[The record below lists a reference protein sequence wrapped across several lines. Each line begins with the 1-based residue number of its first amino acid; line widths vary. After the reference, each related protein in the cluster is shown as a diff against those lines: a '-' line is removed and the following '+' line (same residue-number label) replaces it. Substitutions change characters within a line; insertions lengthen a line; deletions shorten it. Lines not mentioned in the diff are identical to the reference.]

1 MLPQYYEFICPV
13 KILSGLKALSN
24 LPYELGLLGAKR
36 PLIVTDKGVV
46 GAGLLKLVKE
56 AFSESDIEPGIVFD
70 ETPPDSGSAVV
81 NRVAKL
87 FKENKCD
94 SFIAVGGGSVIDT
107 AKCANMIVVEGTSD
121 LMKFQGVDRLEK
133 DMRPFIV
140 IPTTAGTGSEVTSAA
155 VIYDEASHTKMAFT
169 SSKLFPKAAI
179 LDPRMTMTMPPKISA
194 ATGMDALTHAAEA
207 YYCLA
212 KNPVSDGFAIA
223 AIRLIFADLLTTVKE
238 PKNKD
243 ARLAMLNA
251 ALLAGIAFSN
261 SLVGVVHGL
270 AHATGGVARVPH
282 GVANSILLPFGM
294 ENNFKKVAPII
305 GELAPFMGMPAT
317 GKPKKD
323 AENAVAAVRK
333 LGKQLKAASGLP
345 TKLSEA
351 GVKKEQLPDIARA
364 AINDGSCTINPEE
377 ITYEVALDILKKAF

>member
-1 MLPQYYEFICPV
+1 MLPEYYEFICPV

-24 LPYELGLLGAKR
+24 LPYELTLLGAKR
-36 PLIVTDKGVV
+36 PLIVTDQGVV
-46 GAGLLKLVKE
+46 GAGLIKLVKE
-56 AFSESDIEPGIVFD
+56 AFSESDIEPGIIFD
-70 ETPPDSGSAVV
+70 ETPPDSGSVVV
-81 NRVAKL
+81 NKVAKI
-87 FKENKCD
+87 FKDNKCD

-107 AKCANMIVVEGTSD
+107 AKCANMIVVEGTND

-133 DMRPFIV
+133 DMKPFVV

-179 LDPRMTMTMPPKISA
+179 LDPRMTMTMPAKITA

-223 AIRLIFADLLTTVKE
+223 AIRLIFEYLLTSVKE
-238 PKNKD
+238 PKNKE

-251 ALLAGIAFSN
+251 ATLAGMAFSN
-261 SLVGVVHGL
+261 SLVGVVHGI

-282 GVANSILLPFGM
+282 GVANSILLPYGM
-294 ENNFKKVAPII
+294 ENNFKRVGAII
-305 GELAPFMGMPAT
+305 GELAPFMGAPAT
-317 GKPKKD
+317 GNAKKD

-333 LGKQLKAASGLP
+333 LGKQLKDASGLP

-351 GVKKEQLPDIARA
+351 GVTKDQLPAIAKA

>member
-1 MLPQYYEFICPV
+1 MPEYYEFICPV

-24 LPYELGLLGAKR
+24 LPYELTLLGAKR
-36 PLIVTDKGVV
+36 PLIVTDQGVV
-46 GAGLLKLVKE
+46 KAGLIKLVKE
-56 AFSESDIEPGIVFD
+56 AFAESDIEPGVIFD

-81 NRVAKL
+81 NSVAKL
-87 FKENKCD
+87 FKERKCD

-107 AKCANMIVVEGTSD
+107 TKCANMIIVEGTGD

-133 DMRPFIV
+133 DMRPFVV

-155 VIYDEASHTKMAFT
+155 VIYDEKSHTKMAFT

-223 AIRLIFADLLTTVKE
+223 AIRLIFAYLLKSVKD
-238 PKNKD
+238 PKDKE

-251 ALLAGIAFSN
+251 SLVAGMAFSN

-270 AHATGGVARVPH
+270 AHATGGIARVPH
-282 GVANSILLPFGM
+282 GVANGILLPFGM
-294 ENNFKKVAPII
+294 ENNFKKVGPII
-305 GELAPFMGMPAT
+305 GELAPFMGTPST

-333 LGKQLKAASGLP
+333 LAKQLKNACGLP
-345 TKLSEA
+345 SRLSET
-351 GVKKEQLPDIARA
+351 GVTKDQLPEIAKA

>member
-1 MLPQYYEFICPV
+1 MLPDYYEFICPV

-24 LPYELGLLGAKR
+24 LPYELTMLGAKR

-56 AFSESDIEPGIVFD
+56 AFSESDIEAGIVFD

-81 NRVAKL
+81 NKVAKL
-87 FKENKCD
+87 FKDNKCD
-94 SFIAVGGGSVIDT
+94 SFVAVGGGSVIDT

-133 DMRPFIV
+133 DMKPFIA

-169 SSKLFPKAAI
+169 SSKLFPNAAI

-212 KNPVSDGFAIA
+212 KNPVSDGYAIA
-223 AIRLIFADLLTTVKE
+223 AIRLIFEYLLKSVKE
-238 PKNKD
+238 PNNKE

-251 ALLAGIAFSN
+251 ATLAGMAFSN
-261 SLVGVVHGL
+261 SLVGVVHGI

-282 GVANSILLPFGM
+282 GVAN
-294 ENNFKKVAPII
+294 
-305 GELAPFMGMPAT
+305 
-317 GKPKKD
+317 
-323 AENAVAAVRK
+323 
-333 LGKQLKAASGLP
+333 
-345 TKLSEA
+345 
-351 GVKKEQLPDIARA
+351 
-364 AINDGSCTINPEE
+364 
-377 ITYEVALDILKKAF
+377 